1 MEIGVAKIRPHQSD
15 FAENALLLLV
25 LGALKIPFQ
34 QALPSLRFSWI
45 VTGVLKGKVGR
56 WMLMPFPA
64 RLIFAFPAAP
74 GFRVIFVSPSLAPF
88 LSAYLKPSPGDFQQ
102 GLVPQ
107 VPPAAAVAVILR
119 ALWSYKHMV

>member
-1 MEIGVAKIRPHQSD
+1 M
-15 FAENALLLLV
+15 
-25 LGALKIPFQ
+25 LKTPLQ
-34 QALPSLRFSWI
+34 QALPLLRFTWI

-56 WMLMPFPA
+56 WRLAPLPA
-64 RLIFAFPAAP
+64 TLIFAFPAAP
-74 GFRVIFVSPSLAPF
+74 GLSAIFVSPSPAPF
-88 LSAYLKPSPGDFQQ
+88 LSAYLKPSPEDFQQ